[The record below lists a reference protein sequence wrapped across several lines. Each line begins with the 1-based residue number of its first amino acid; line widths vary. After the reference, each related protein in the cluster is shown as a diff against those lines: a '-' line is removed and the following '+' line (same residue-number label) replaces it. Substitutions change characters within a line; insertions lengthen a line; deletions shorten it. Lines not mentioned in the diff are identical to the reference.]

1 MVNDLCRNTN
11 TTDIMQVIH
20 QLRVATKVH
29 RFKRNKPRL
38 KKAKRT
44 MKGRMGGTP
53 YTEGNAFIVSTR
65 ITFLPEVGT
74 LPH

>member
-20 QLRVATKVH
+20 QLRVATNVY
-29 RFKRNKPRL
+29 RFKRYKPRL
-38 KKAKRT
+38 KTLRGT

-53 YTEGNAFIVSTR
+53 YTEGNAFIVSPR
-65 ITFLPEVGT
+65 ITFLPEVGS